1 MQYFIIAGEASGDLH
16 AANLVNEIIKLD
28 QSAVFKGVGGEH
40 MQKASVDILFGLDRL
55 AFMGFYEV
63 LKNLRTINQ
72 NFNEVKQSI
81 LTYKPDVII
90 LIDYPGFNLRMAK
103 WCKHHGFKVVY
114 YIAPQIWAWNE
125 KRVEI
130 IKKNVDLVLCILPFE
145 VAFYTKHNYTNAHFV
160 GHPLLDCQQSM
171 DNSQSSI
178 ENDSKNNIAL
188 LPGSR
193 KQEIIKLIPVYLE
206 VAKLYP
212 NEQFVIAGISRLK
225 HLYNYELP
233 QNVIIKWNLVDEIL
247 QVAKAAVVCSGTA
260 TLETALRNVPQVV
273 CYKTSWLN
281 YQIGKRLAKVDFISL
296 PNLIADKKIITEL
309 IQHDCTV
316 ENIKTELDKLL
327 NTSNLNFYEALFE
340 KIGEKGA
347 SENAAKLIIKETA
360 IK

>member
-28 QSAVFKGVGGEH
+28 ESAVFKGVGGEH

-160 GHPLLDCQQSM
+160 GHPLLDSQWSLVESQWIET
-171 DNSQSSI
+171 NQSS
-178 ENDSKNNIAL
+178 IAL

-193 KQEIIKLIPVYLE
+193 KQEITKLLPIYLE
-206 VAKLYP
+206 LANQYP

-233 QNVIIKWNLVDEIL
+233 QNVIIKWNSVDKIL
-247 QVAKAAVVCSGTA
+247 LQARAAVVCSGTA

-309 IQHDCTV
+309 IQQDCTV
-316 ENIKTELDKLL
+316 ESIKTELDKLL

-347 SENAAKLIIKETA
+347 SENAAKLIINYTA

>member
-63 LKNLRTINQ
+63 LKKLRTINQ

-160 GHPLLDCQQSM
+160 GHPLLDCQWSLVESQWIET
-171 DNSQSSI
+171 NQSS
-178 ENDSKNNIAL
+178 IAL

-193 KQEIIKLIPVYLE
+193 KQEIIKLVPVYIE

-233 QNVIIKWNLVDEIL
+233 QNVIIKWNSVDKIL
-247 QVAKAAVVCSGTA
+247 LQAKAAVVCSGTA

-309 IQHDCTV
+309 IQQDCTV
-316 ENIKTELDKLL
+316 ESIKTELDKLL

>member
-160 GHPLLDCQQSM
+160 GHPLLDCQWSLVESQWIET
-171 DNSQSSI
+171 NQSS
-178 ENDSKNNIAL
+178 IAL

-193 KQEIIKLIPVYLE
+193 KQEIIKLVPVYIE

-233 QNVIIKWNLVDEIL
+233 QNVIIKWNSVDEIL

-309 IQHDCTV
+309 IQQDCTV
-316 ENIKTELDKLL
+316 ESIKTELDKLL

-347 SENAAKLIIKETA
+347 SENAAKLIINETA

>member
-1 MQYFIIAGEASGDLH
+1 MNYFIIAGEASGDLH
-16 AANLVNEIIKLD
+16 ASNLVKEIIKLD
-28 QSAVFKGVGGEH
+28 KSAVFKGVGGEH
-40 MQKASVDILFGLDRL
+40 MQKVSVDILFGLDRL

-63 LKNLRTINQ
+63 LKNLRTINR
-72 NFNEVKQSI
+72 NFNEVKKAI
-81 LTYKPDVII
+81 LASKPDVII

-145 VAFYTKHNYTNAHFV
+145 VAFYTKHNYSNAHFV

-171 DNSQSSI
+171 DNSQLLI
-178 ENDSKNNIAL
+178 ENDLKNNIAL

-193 KQEIIKLIPVYLE
+193 KQEITKLLPVYLE
-206 VAKLYP
+206 VAKQYP
-212 NEQFVIAGISRLK
+212 NEQFKIAGISRLK

-233 QNVIIKWNLVDEIL
+233 QNVIIKWNSVNEIL
-247 QVAKAAVVCSGTA
+247 QQAKAAVVCSGTA
-260 TLETALRNVPQVV
+260 SLETALRNVPQVV

-296 PNLIADKKIITEL
+296 PNLIANKKIVTEL

-316 ENIKTELDKLL
+316 ETIKTELDKLL
-327 NTSNLNFYEALFE
+327 NTSNPHFYEALFE

-347 SENAAKLIIKETA
+347 SEKAARLIIIETA
-360 IK
+360 PK